1 MEWESVVSRRVELTA
16 AQSARA
22 SRTWWDANAAGYHA
36 EHGDFLGD
44 DRFVWCPEGVDE
56 ADAQLLGPVRGR
68 RVLEIGCGAAQCA
81 RWLAG
86 QGADVVGFD
95 ISAGQLRV
103 GRELDRRSGTTVRTV
118 AADAEAVPFAD
129 QSFDLACSAFGG
141 LPFVGDVGRALGEV
155 YRVLRPSGRLVFSV
169 THPVRWAMPDDPSER
184 GLRITASYF
193 DRTPYVEVDETET
206 PVYVEH
212 HRTLGDWVR
221 GLTGAGFVIED
232 LLEPE
237 WPAGHD
243 RVWGGWGPERGR
255 LVPGTAIWLAHRP

>member
-1 MEWESVVSRRVELTA
+1 MVSRRVELTA

-36 EHGDFLGD
+36 EHGEFLGD

-56 ADAQLLGPVRGR
+56 ADAQLLGPVRGGGYWR
-68 RVLEIGCGAAQCA
+68 SGAARRSA
-81 RWLAG
+81 RTLARG
-86 QGADVVGFD
+86 SGRGRGRVRHLGRAAPGRPGA
-95 ISAGQLRV
+95 
-103 GRELDRRSGTTVRTV
+103 LDRRSGTTVRTV

-155 YRVLRPSGRLVFSV
+155 YRVLRPGGRLVFSV

-193 DRTPYVEVDETET
+193 DRTPYVEVDAAET

-221 GLTGAGFVIED
+221 ALTGAGFVIED
-232 LLEPE
+232 LLEPR

-243 RVWGGWGPERGR
+243 RVWGGATRNAAGWSPAPRSG
-255 LVPGTAIWLAHRP
+255 

>member
-1 MEWESVVSRRVELTA
+1 MVSRRVELTA

-36 EHGDFLGD
+36 EHGEFLGD
-44 DRFVWCPEGVDE
+44 DRFVWCPEGSTE
-56 ADAQLLGPVRGR
+56 ADAQLGTRCEASGA
-68 RVLEIGCGAAQCA
+68 EIRCGAARCA

-86 QGADVVGFD
+86 QGADVVRFD
-95 ISAGQLRV
+95 ISARQLRV
-103 GRELDRRSGTTVRTV
+103 GQGSTAAAVRRFARWRRTRRRCRSRTR
-118 AADAEAVPFAD
+118 A
-129 QSFDLACSAFGG
+129 DLACSAFGG

-184 GLRITASYF
+184 GLRMPRRTSTGLRTSKSTRPRLRCTSSTTAPSA
-193 DRTPYVEVDETET
+193 TGSGA
-206 PVYVEH
+206 H
-212 HRTLGDWVR
+212 
-221 GLTGAGFVIED
+221 GAGFVIED

-237 WPAGHD
+237 WPAEHD
-243 RVWGGWGPERGR
+243 RVWGGWGPERVR